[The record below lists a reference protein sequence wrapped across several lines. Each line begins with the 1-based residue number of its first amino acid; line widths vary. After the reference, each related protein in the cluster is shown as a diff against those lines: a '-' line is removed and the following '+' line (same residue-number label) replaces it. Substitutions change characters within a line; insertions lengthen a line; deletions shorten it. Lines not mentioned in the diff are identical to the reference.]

1 MRKGNSLCE
10 DKREAGVSQEPC
22 LFGWTVGWEVRRVP
36 HAGEEEPWISCR
48 AVWLFSWDGRGATEG
63 F

>member
-22 LFGWTVGWEVRRVP
+22 LFGWTVGWEVRRAP
-36 HAGEEEPWISCR
+36 HAGEEGP
-48 AVWLFSWDGRGATEG
+48 
-63 F
+63 